1 MNIFY
6 SNIIDQDIIT
16 LDRVEANH
24 CIKALRHD
32 LGDLVYVTDGQGY
45 LYKCIIEE
53 IKDKYALLKIVDKEE
68 KFKRYNVHI
77 AISPIKNHDRLEW
90 FVEKAVEIG
99 VDKISFIKCERTL
112 RKKIRIDRL
121 KKIAITAMKQSL
133 KTSVPIIGPIIS
145 IEDFLNSCKADNRFI
160 CYLSND
166 RNFIFDKKICKDKE
180 ICILIG
186 PEGDFSEKEI
196 NIALTKKFEFLSLG
210 DSRLRSE
217 TAGVV
222 ACHLA
227 NIVLGV
233 NQS

>member
-6 SNIIDQDIIT
+6 SNTVDNDMIT
-16 LDRVEANH
+16 LDRVETNH
-24 CIKALRHD
+24 CIKVLRHNP
-32 LGDLVYVTDGQGY
+32 GDSVYVTDGQGY

-53 IKDKYALLKIVDKEE
+53 FKGKTTFLKIVDKKE
-68 KFKRYNVHI
+68 KLKKYNVHI

-99 VDKISFIKCERTL
+99 IDKISFIKCERTL
-112 RKKIRIDRL
+112 RKNIRIDRL
-121 KKIAITAMKQSL
+121 KKVAITAMKQSL
-133 KTSVPIIGPIIS
+133 KTTVPIIDS
-145 IEDFLNSCKADNRFI
+145 ITDIDNFLNSCTAENKFI

-166 RNFIFDKKICKDKE
+166 KSLIFNKKIYKNKE

-196 NIALTKKFEFLSLG
+196 NRALSKKFESLSLG
-210 DSRLRSE
+210 DSRLRTE
-217 TAGVV
+217 TAGVI

-227 NIVLGV
+227 NIILGI
-233 NQS
+233 NKL